1 MSNIN
6 INDEIKLRSTSWNIV
21 KPSNHT
27 QVFLNLLRESYKSP
41 YDNHMLMEQIFS
53 KNLEIP
59 KLVDFS
65 IYSIFDDSY
74 LIQMD
79 VSNQRK
85 IDTIGGFYFYQCL
98 EKINIILTDKIW
110 LIDTNFNNIRQN
122 FKATKHTEII
132 PNINYNWKEILTL
145 IIKSR
150 QIEIRNLK
158 YLYENFLDYGKISS
172 MSVNSFQKD
181 LYGTKLEISGDVED
195 SNLLKSTSPYQ
206 IESINSL
213 SFITYLSNK
222 RKLSWSI
229 NRKGKLRTFNMDL
242 VGVKKLVEILLELG
256 KNKFFLFQSNIFDF
270 IDEGEF
276 K

>member
-6 INDEIKLRSTSWNIV
+6 INNEPKIERTSWNIV
-21 KPSNHT
+21 NPTNPI
-27 QVFLNLLRESYKSP
+27 QDFLNLLEESYKSP

-53 KNLEIP
+53 KDLKIP

-65 IYSIFDDSY
+65 IHSIFEDSY

-85 IDTIGGFYFYQCL
+85 IDTIGGFYFYQYL
-98 EKINIILTDKIW
+98 EKINLILTNKIW
-110 LIDTNFNNIRQN
+110 LIDTNFNNIKRN
-122 FKATKHTEII
+122 FQATKHTEII
-132 PNINYNWKEILTL
+132 PNTNYNWNKILNL
-145 IIKSR
+145 IISCKR
-150 QIEIRNLK
+150 LEIRNLK

-181 LYGTKLEISGDVED
+181 IYGTKLEISGDVED
-195 SNLLKSTSPYQ
+195 SNLLKSTFLSQ
-206 IESINSL
+206 RENINSL

-222 RKLSWSI
+222 RKLRWSI
-229 NRKGKLRTFNMDL
+229 NRKGKLITFNMDL

-270 IDEGEF
+270 IDEGKFE
-276 K
+276 